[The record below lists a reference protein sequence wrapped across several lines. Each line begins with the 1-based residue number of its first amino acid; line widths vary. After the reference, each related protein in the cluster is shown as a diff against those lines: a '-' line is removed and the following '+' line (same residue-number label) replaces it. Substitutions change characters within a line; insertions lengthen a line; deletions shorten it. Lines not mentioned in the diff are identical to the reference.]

1 MRIRNFS
8 PGLLTLL
15 VCSCAGTSLKQ
26 TWKSPEYQKGPV
38 NKVAAV
44 AVDDR
49 GMVRQAFENRFVTQ
63 LEKHGTSALTT
74 FNLLSPAEI
83 KADKAAAVERL
94 QAAGADSVL
103 IVRLVDST
111 FSYSEVHVGSS
122 NWGPYDTWYDYFALA
137 YGIGPSYGSL
147 EQKTSLET
155 SLFELKTGKR
165 IWSGLTDTVSK
176 YNTDRVAEI
185 DKVVAKVVAAMHKDG
200 IIH

>member
-1 MRIRNFS
+1 MRIRHLVIY
-8 PGLLTLL
+8 LLAALL
-15 VCSCAGTSLKQ
+15 CSCASTSLKQ

-49 GMVRQAFENRFVTQ
+49 GMVRQAFENRFVSQ

-103 IVRLVDST
+103 IVRLVDSA
-111 FSYSEVHVGSS
+111 FSYSEVHVGNS

-147 EQKTSLET
+147 EQTTCLET
-155 SLFELKTGKR
+155 SLFELKSGKR

-185 DKVVAKVVAAMHKDG
+185 DKVVAKVIGAMRKDG

>member
-1 MRIRNFS
+1 MRIRHLVIY
-8 PGLLTLL
+8 LLAALL
-15 VCSCAGTSLKQ
+15 CSCSSTSLKQ

-49 GMVRQAFENRFVTQ
+49 GMVRQAFENRFVSQ

-103 IVRLVDST
+103 IVRLVDSA
-111 FSYSEVHVGSS
+111 FSYSEVHVGNS

-147 EQKTSLET
+147 EQTTCLET
-155 SLFELKTGKR
+155 SLFELKSGKR

-176 YNTDRVAEI
+176 YNTDRLAEI
-185 DKVVAKVVAAMHKDG
+185 DKVVAKVIGAMRKDG

>member
-1 MRIRNFS
+1 MRIRHLVIY
-8 PGLLTLL
+8 LLAALL
-15 VCSCAGTSLKQ
+15 CSCASTSLKQ

-49 GMVRQAFENRFVTQ
+49 GMVRQAFENRFVSQ

-103 IVRLVDST
+103 IVRLVDSA
-111 FSYSEVHVGSS
+111 FSYSEVHVGNS

-147 EQKTSLET
+147 EQTTCLET
-155 SLFELKTGKR
+155 SLFELKSGKR

-176 YNTDRVAEI
+176 YNTDRLAEI
-185 DKVVAKVVAAMHKDG
+185 DKVVAKVIGAMRKDG